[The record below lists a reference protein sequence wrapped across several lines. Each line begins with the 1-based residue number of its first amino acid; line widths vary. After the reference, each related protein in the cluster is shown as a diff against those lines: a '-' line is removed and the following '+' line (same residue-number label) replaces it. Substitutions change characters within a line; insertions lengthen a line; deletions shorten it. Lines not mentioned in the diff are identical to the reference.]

1 MLGERGLSR
10 LIALGLALSGC
21 APHGDPTW
29 PRGKPAPGATAPDVL
44 QLYKALA
51 NRPRTR
57 TGNFGYHVTLV
68 SDNLRPIGKAAVTF
82 ALYLNHLHKKVHP
95 VFADGFLTAAD
106 RRSADDPLSDPNLAT
121 TVELVLA
128 GTSGRILYL
137 NIVRSSGLTAFD
149 GGVTAS
155 LEQAAPF
162 GEAPPEIRSP
172 DGDVHLQWE
181 IRRDAM
187 ACSSLGMHPLLLKP

>member
-1 MLGERGLSR
+1 MIGERGLSG
-10 LIALGLALSGC
+10 LVALGLSLGGC

-29 PRGKPAPGATAPDVL
+29 PGGSPPPGASAPDVS

-51 NRPRTR
+51 NRHRSR
-57 TGNFGYHVTLV
+57 AGNFGYHVTLLSENV
-68 SDNLRPIGKAAVTF
+68 RPIGNAAVPF
-82 ALYLNHLHKKVHP
+82 ALYLSQMHKKVHP
-95 VFADGFLTAAD
+95 VFADGFLAAAD
-106 RRSADDPLSDPNLAT
+106 RRAADDPLSDPNLAT

-128 GTSGRILYL
+128 GTSGRILQL

-172 DGDVHLQWE
+172 DGNVHLQWE

-187 ACSSLGMHPLLLKP
+187 ACSSFGMHPLLLKP

>member
-1 MLGERGLSR
+1 M
-10 LIALGLALSGC
+10 IALGIALSGC
-21 APHGDPTW
+21 APHADPTW
-29 PRGKPAPGATAPDVL
+29 PHGKPPPGATAPDVL
-44 QLYKALA
+44 QRYQALA
-51 NRPRTR
+51 KRPRAPSS
-57 TGNFGYHVTLV
+57 GYHVTLV
-68 SDNLRPIGKAAVTF
+68 SDNVRPIGDAAVPF
-82 ALYLNHLHKKVHP
+82 ARYLKHLHEKVHP

-106 RRSADDPLSDPNLAT
+106 RRSADDPLSNPNLAT

-128 GTSGRILYL
+128 GTSGRILHL
-137 NIVRSSGLTAFD
+137 NIVRSSSVTAFD

-172 DGDVHLQWE
+172 DGNVHLQWE

-187 ACSSLGMHPLLLKP
+187 ACSSVGMHPLLLRP